1 MTSEPN
7 PVAAGDDIVGSI
19 RKFIYSRFPLAA
31 DQQVKDEDALLEGG
45 IVDSLGILD
54 VVGHLE
60 QEFGIKVGDDD
71 LNPENFGTIN
81 ALTRYVEQK
90 RA

>member
-7 PVAAGDDIVGSI
+7 PVAAGGDIVGSI
-19 RKFIYSRFPLAA
+19 RNFIYSRFPLAA
-31 DQQVKDEDALLEGG
+31 DQQVKDEDDLLEGG

-60 QEFGIKVGDDD
+60 QEFGIQVGDDD
-71 LNPENFGTIN
+71 LNPENFGNIN
-81 ALTRYVEQK
+81 ALMRFVEQK

>member
-1 MTSEPN
+1 VTSEPN
-7 PVAAGDDIVGSI
+7 PVAAGGDTVGSI
-19 RKFIYSRFPLAA
+19 RDFIYARFPLAA
-31 DQQVKDEDALLEGG
+31 DQQVKDEDDLLEGG

-60 QEFGIKVGDDD
+60 QEFGIQVGDED
-71 LNPENFGTIN
+71 LNPENFGNIK
-81 ALTRYVEQK
+81 ALTRFVEQK